1 MKTQPFQRGESVLP
15 QNNRKCYSSY
25 LDHYLI
31 CPESLIL
38 FFSIETSKNVDLD
51 TLNTE
56 RAYKRSAVC
65 TLSKTRVR
73 HLHGVN
79 NSKTIDMLTQVKQ
92 RK

>member
-1 MKTQPFQRGESVLP
+1 MLKG
-15 QNNRKCYSSY
+15 
-25 LDHYLI
+25 
-31 CPESLIL
+31 
-38 FFSIETSKNVDLD
+38 FFYKGNI
-51 TLNTE
+51 LNTE